1 MKAVIDL
8 IFVDLGFSGK
18 GLGLLVLE
26 KNSHG
31 HICGPNKVIYA
42 HFSFG

>member
-8 IFVDLGFSGK
+8 IFIDLGFSGK
-18 GLGLLVLE
+18 GLELLILE

-31 HICGPNKVIYA
+31 HIYGPNKVIYA
-42 HFSFG
+42 HFSSG